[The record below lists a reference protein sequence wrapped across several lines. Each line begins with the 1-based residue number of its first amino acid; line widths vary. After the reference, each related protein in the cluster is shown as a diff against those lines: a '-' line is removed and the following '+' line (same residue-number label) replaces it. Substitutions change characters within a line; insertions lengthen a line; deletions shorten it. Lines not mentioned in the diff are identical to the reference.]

1 MFLFWRLIL
10 AHLLADFTL
19 QTNKIAEEK
28 SKRLFGVIIHSLIFL
43 ILSFSLCIRFLD
55 KNWIFVVVIA
65 FSHFL
70 IDTVRM
76 VGIKKYKKTD
86 NVLFFILDQVLHITI
101 IFLIWKFYLVFS
113 APLLRERWAI
123 ILSLYIIATHFTT
136 IFIYYLKNFDKTNIE
151 GKEKHY
157 GILERSVVFF
167 CLLLPGF
174 WKMLFPLIWLG
185 RVFLSR
191 TQWKEQ
197 LDFSRKNLIVGN
209 GIAIIVGIIARLVYV
224 F

>member
-19 QTNKIAEEK
+19 QTNRIAEKK
-28 SKRLFGVIIHSLIFL
+28 SKDLFGVFIHSFIFL
-43 ILSFSLCIRFLD
+43 ILSLSLSVGFLG
-55 KNWIFVVVIA
+55 KNWIYIVIIA
-65 FSHFL
+65 LSHFF
-70 IDTVRM
+70 IDTLRM
-76 VGIKKYKKTD
+76 IGIKKYKQTD
-86 NVLFFILDQVLHITI
+86 NVLFFILDQVFHLSI
-101 IFLIWKFYLVFS
+101 IFLVWKCCLVFS
-113 APLLRERWAI
+113 APLLRERWVI
-123 ILSLYIIATHFTT
+123 ILSLYIIATHFAT

-157 GILERSVVFF
+157 GILERTIIFF

-209 GIAIIVGIIARLVYV
+209 GIAVIVGIIARLVYIS
-224 F
+224 

>member
-10 AHLLADFTL
+10 AHLLSDFTL
-19 QTNKIAEEK
+19 QTNRIAEKK
-28 SKRLFGVIIHSLIFL
+28 SKGLFGIIIHSLIFL
-43 ILSFSLCIRFLD
+43 ILSFSLCGRFLD
-55 KNWIFVVVIA
+55 KNWIFIVIIA
-65 FSHFL
+65 LSHFF
-70 IDTVRM
+70 IDTIRM
-76 VGIKKYKKTD
+76 VGIKKYKGMD
-86 NVLFFILDQVLHITI
+86 NVWVFILDQVFHLSI
-101 IFLIWKFYLVFS
+101 IFLIWKCCLVFS
-113 APLLRERWAI
+113 VPLFRERWVI

-151 GKEKHY
+151 GKEKNY
-157 GILERSVVFF
+157 GILERTVIFF

-174 WKMLFPLIWLG
+174 WKMFFPLIWLG
-185 RVFLSR
+185 RVFLCR

-224 F
+224 S